1 MRSRPPPP
9 PRASSTAVRVI
20 PDLLQQNQSS
30 SALFFLQSSAVIV
43 IVWNQA
49 LCKASTIWLLRED
62 MGDLLRGENDSKWS
76 SEVQAIGDRI
86 FFTDIQRCKNFSSI
100 ITYKRYFFSEQE
112 VFSLGISLQD
122 FFSRNQSGIP
132 AASGI
137 RESFAFG
144 IRKTTKLC
152 FERQNPG
159 LWNRNTAQGI
169 WNSPTIGIQNESS
182 TIKESEMR
190 YMESG
195 NYGVES
201 RNQDCCP

>member
-1 MRSRPPPP
+1 MRSSPP
-9 PRASSTAVRVI
+9 PRASSTAVRVT
-20 PDLLQQNQSS
+20 PDLLQQNQNS

-169 WNSPTIGIQNESS
+169 WNSPTIGIQNQSS

>member
-1 MRSRPPPP
+1 MRSSPPPP
-9 PRASSTAVRVI
+9 PGRQARLCEWFRTSYNKIKIRQ
-20 PDLLQQNQSS
+20 PF
-30 SALFFLQSSAVIV
+30 FFLQSSAVIV

-169 WNSPTIGIQNESS
+169 WNSPTIGIQNQSS